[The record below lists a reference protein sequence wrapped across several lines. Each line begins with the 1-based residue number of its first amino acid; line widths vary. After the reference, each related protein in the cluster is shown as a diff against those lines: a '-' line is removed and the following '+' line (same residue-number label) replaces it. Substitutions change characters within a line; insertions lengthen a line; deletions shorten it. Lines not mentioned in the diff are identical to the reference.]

1 MFGTMRARKEQA
13 VKMDRN
19 KNPNGKGKYALL
31 NLRKNTIEW
40 GCVGD
45 EDEFFVVKLKDKH
58 AKAALEAYAKSI
70 VDEDQEFAGEVMEL
84 AMRAGADSP
93 YCKAPD

>member
-1 MFGTMRARKEQA
+1 
-13 VKMDRN
+13 MDRN

-31 NLRKNTIEW
+31 NLRKNMIEW

-58 AKAALEAYAKSI
+58 AKAALEAYANSI
-70 VDEDQEFAGEVMEL
+70 REDDEEFADEVMEL